1 MLRCLTDKLEQ
12 VQEEACKKE
21 VSYFEKMEV
30 SNFRNDI
37 ILAEACRDD
46 VDKFCADVESGA
58 SGVWSHPWLRLCGAG
73 EREEWCSYR
82 NQSGLSPE
90 RMLNC

>member
-12 VQEEACKKE
+12 VQEESCKKE

-46 VDKFCADVESGA
+46 VDKFCADVESGVFGVTSLPA
-58 SGVWSHPWLRLCGAG
+58 SPTTLCWELQDCLMIA
-73 EREEWCSYR
+73 RV
-82 NQSGLSPE
+82 
-90 RMLNC
+90 

>member
-12 VQEEACKKE
+12 VQEESCKKE

-46 VDKFCADVESGA
+46 VDKFCTDVEAGA
-58 SGVWSHPWLRLCGAG
+58 CSVPAPSANPTT
-73 EREEWCSYR
+73 WCWECR
-82 NQSGLSPE
+82 NCTTKPE
-90 RMLNC
+90 SCQWFLPFI